1 MVKITR
7 TYYDEKGKE
16 LKDIDRFRKLSP
28 SEKIDAIIATT
39 KKKERAG
46 EVARSV
52 GEGVSTIARGVGGI
66 VGRAIKKQAG
76 KSRKR
81 MRYQM
86 KKPASSSL
94 GEHGSDMF
102 RRQNDNKMFGH
113 QTDNGMFRRKKDKK
127 DNRVQK
133 NWDMFSRQNND
144 NNRKN
149 DISWW

>member
-16 LKDIDRFRKLSP
+16 LKDIDKFRKLSP
-28 SEKIDAIIATT
+28 SEKIDAIIARGVGKGTT

-46 EVARSV
+46 EVAKSV
-52 GEGVSTIARGVGGI
+52 GRGVSTVARGVGGI

-86 KKPASSSL
+86 KEPASSFL

-113 QTDNGMFRRKKDKK
+113 QTDNNMFRR
-127 DNRVQK
+127 
-133 NWDMFSRQNND
+133 QNG
-144 NNRKN
+144 NNKRKN
-149 DISWW
+149 DISWF